1 MSETKNQKW
10 KSVRFIFLD
19 YAWKSLAAISIVVTL
34 LSAFTNFDYI
44 KAHPLKAGV
53 ILLNATVIISL
64 VLVIRKLIFDEIAS
78 KSTLDLPREIV
89 RYVQIL
95 YKEKNYLDV
104 VRFASPISRFLWLSQ
119 NNKERITIGKMVE
132 DSASK
137 TGRLEVQVATLI
149 DDIGWTYSA
158 IGEHSKARENIIRG
172 IKKAEQAS
180 LFYFAAKGERHLA
193 GIESEVGDKNK
204 IIEHL
209 NNAQVFTEKITDK
222 SEKSEMEGS
231 LFLAKAEHFFENKNF
246 SDAESNAN
254 LAKFTFAN
262 DFDRIV
268 KVYSLLG
275 NIHLAQG
282 KYQEAKDGFNQ
293 GYSKCRNF
301 RKDEFAKNAVGLAKV
316 EMQANNLQNAKS
328 YLIEAKEIYEKGTKN
343 KELTEVKNLLQ
354 QIDNAS

>member
-1 MSETKNQKW
+1 MIETKIQIW
-10 KSVRFIFLD
+10 KNTCKLFLKV
-19 YAWKSLAAISIVVTL
+19 AGVIIGGIGVSITIL
-34 LSAFTNFDYI
+34 GAFTNFEFV
-44 KAHPLKAGV
+44 KEHPLR
-53 ILLNATVIISL
+53 ISL
-64 VLVIRKLIFDEIAS
+64 ILIVPTIITSLIWVIRKMIDADIAS
-78 KSTLDLPREIV
+78 KSTLDLPREIE
-89 RYVQIL
+89 RYVQLL

-104 VRFASPISRFLWLSQ
+104 VRFGSPISRFLWLSH
-119 NNKERITIGKMVE
+119 NNKERINVGKMVE

-137 TGRLEVQVATLI
+137 IERVEVQVATLI
-149 DDIGWTYSA
+149 DDIGWTFAA
-158 IGEHSKARENIIRG
+158 IGEYTKATDNISRG

-193 GIESEVGDKNK
+193 GIESEIGDKNK

-209 NNAQVFTEKITDK
+209 NNAQGYTEKITDK

-231 LFLAKAEHFFENKNF
+231 LFLAKAEHFFESKNF
-246 SDAESNAN
+246 PEAEFNAN
-254 LAKFTFAN
+254 LAKSAFAN
-262 DFDRIV
+262 DFDRKV

-282 KYQEAKDGFNQ
+282 KYQEAKDEYNQ

-328 YLIEAKEIYEKGTKN
+328 YLIEAKEIYEKGNKN
-343 KELTEVKNLLQ
+343 KELIIVKNLLQ
-354 QIDNAS
+354 QINDAS